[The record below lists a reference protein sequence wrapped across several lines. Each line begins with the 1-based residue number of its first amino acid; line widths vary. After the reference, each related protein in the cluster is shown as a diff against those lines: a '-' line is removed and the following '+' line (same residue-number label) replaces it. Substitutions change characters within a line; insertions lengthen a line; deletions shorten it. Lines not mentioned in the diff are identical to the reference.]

1 MLPSRVNL
9 PLHHQL
15 VHIDRPFTRY
25 GRAMRARRQADQ
37 IVYAE
42 IARRRVARASA
53 SSDRRDH
60 DVLGEASPPLTVL
73 GE

>member
-1 MLPSRVNL
+1 
-9 PLHHQL
+9 
-15 VHIDRPFTRY
+15 
-25 GRAMRARRQADQ
+25 MRARRQADQ